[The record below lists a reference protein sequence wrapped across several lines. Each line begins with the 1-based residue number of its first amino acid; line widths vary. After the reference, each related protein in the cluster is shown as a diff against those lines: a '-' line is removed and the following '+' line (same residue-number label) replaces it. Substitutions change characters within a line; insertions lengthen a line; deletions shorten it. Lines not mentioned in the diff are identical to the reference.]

1 MKKKIQRNKVTESK
15 VTETV
20 NRVSGESMNISYLH
34 QWSKR
39 WKMTSDSLLGAT
51 IARDYQEVYM
61 EFNVIQD
68 LMNEFIEFR
77 KICQEIEINIMVN
90 DDVLKVSNE
99 TIKNGNESSDDSDS
113 ADSTDSESGCGHD
126 AEK

>member
-1 MKKKIQRNKVTESK
+1 
-15 VTETV
+15 
-20 NRVSGESMNISYLH
+20 MNISYLH